1 MKINKTNSFDSN
13 SLDEDSLDLCAQ
25 DKWDEEF
32 EKKVR
37 HCFNKLYQ
45 IISNKGLTLYKTF
58 NAYDMDKSGELEI
71 DEFQKIIKNLDP
83 SFTVDEIKS
92 IFELID
98 EDGSKT
104 VEFDELNNYYCK
116 VNGIPVNMHLP
127 KEYRDKKKQ
136 MKK

>member
-1 MKINKTNSFDSN
+1 M
-13 SLDEDSLDLCAQ
+13 
-25 DKWDEEF
+25 
-32 EKKVR
+32 R

-83 SFTVDEIKS
+83 SFTLDEIQA
-92 IFELID
+92 IFDLID

-104 VEFDELNNYYCK
+104 VEFD
-116 VNGIPVNMHLP
+116 
-127 KEYRDKKKQ
+127 
-136 MKK
+136 